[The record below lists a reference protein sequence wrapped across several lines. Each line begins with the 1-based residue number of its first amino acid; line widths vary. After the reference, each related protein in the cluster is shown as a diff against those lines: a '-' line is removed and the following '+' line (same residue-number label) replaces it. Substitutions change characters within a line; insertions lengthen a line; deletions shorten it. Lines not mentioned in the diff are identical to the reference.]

1 MSKETETEKV
11 NETKKGKGGKIVLVL
26 CILLILVLIG
36 VVIYLLMNKEGEEKE
51 KRNVVVTEENVEEM
65 IAQMSEEQKVPMGAY
80 QVTMNPTWKF
90 EDGKAASSN
99 AYVENIETNTNSVY
113 FDVTRSDTEEV
124 IYESPILP
132 VGSHLENITLDKNLA
147 AGSYDAVVTYHILDE
162 SEESISTVRVGIT
175 IVINN

>member
-1 MSKETETEKV
+1 MSKETEKV
-11 NETKKGKGGKIVLVL
+11 NVTKKGKGGKIVLIL
-26 CILLILVLIG
+26 CILLILVLVG
-36 VVIYLLMNKEGEEKE
+36 VIAYLLMSKDDEKE
-51 KRNVVVTEENVEEM
+51 KRNVVVTEENVEE
-65 IAQMSEEQKVPMGAY
+65 IVAQLSEEQKVPMGAY

-132 VGSHLENITLDKNLA
+132 VGSHLENIALDKNLA